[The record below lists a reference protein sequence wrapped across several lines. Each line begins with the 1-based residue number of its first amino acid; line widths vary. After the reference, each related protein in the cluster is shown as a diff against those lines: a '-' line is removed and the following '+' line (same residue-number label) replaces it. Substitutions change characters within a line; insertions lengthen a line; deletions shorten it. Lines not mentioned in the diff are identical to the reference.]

1 MQLLDRQQAL
11 AIAPLW
17 RLGFRP
23 FFLAGALFALLAVAL
38 WAAALHGLTNPAVPG
53 GMLAWHRHEM
63 PFGFGLAIIA
73 GFLLTAVQNW
83 TGRPGLSGRPLIAL
97 FGLWLTARLA
107 WFAPVPLHLLIA
119 VQLAFIGLL
128 ITQMAR
134 QLIAARQRNN
144 YPILLVLSL
153 LALCQSLTLAGLAMG
168 DDDLQRRGALAA
180 LWLIAVMLSLSTLR

>member
-83 TGRPGLSGRPLIAL
+83 DGAAPGLSG
-97 FGLWLTARLA
+97 
-107 WFAPVPLHLLIA
+107 
-119 VQLAFIGLL
+119 
-128 ITQMAR
+128 
-134 QLIAARQRNN
+134 AAR
-144 YPILLVLSL
+144 
-153 LALCQSLTLAGLAMG
+153 
-168 DDDLQRRGALAA
+168 
-180 LWLIAVMLSLSTLR
+180 